1 MRGFAVAFP
10 GSSCFRAAVA
20 ATADA
25 TIRAMDTATEIEIRI
40 SDRATAKA
48 KEIFASHA
56 DAGDM
61 LRVYVEGGGC
71 SGFQYGFDLERD
83 LEADDYV
90 VERDGVR
97 LVVDPLSY
105 QYIVG
110 SEIDYQEGP
119 AGLPVRRPESERHRH
134 VRLRA
139 LVLALELRRR
149 HRPRAA
155 ATGYPSRAGS
165 SSRAASRR
173 PAG

>member
-1 MRGFAVAFP
+1 MRGFPVAFP
-10 GSSCFRAAVA
+10 GSSCIRAAVA

-25 TIRAMDTATEIEIRI
+25 TIRAMDTAAEIEIRI

-48 KEIFASHA
+48 KEIFATHA
-56 DAGDM
+56 DGGDM

-110 SEIDYQEGP
+110 SEIDYQEDLQGSQFVVRNP
-119 AGLPVRRPESERHRH
+119 NATTTCGCGLSFS
-134 VRLRA
+134 L
-139 LVLALELRRR
+139 
-149 HRPRAA
+149 
-155 ATGYPSRAGS
+155 
-165 SSRAASRR
+165 
-173 PAG
+173 